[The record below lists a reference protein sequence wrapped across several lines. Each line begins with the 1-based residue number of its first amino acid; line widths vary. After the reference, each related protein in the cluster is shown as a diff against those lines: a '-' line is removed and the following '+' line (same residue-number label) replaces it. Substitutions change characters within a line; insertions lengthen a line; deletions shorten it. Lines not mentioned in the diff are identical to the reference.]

1 MRPGILPHPLAVV
14 QLVCSI
20 RVVSLEVLDYL
31 EPLLSAVAAVQ
42 AVEWVLFGVGEVVV
56 AQPSSPAEGPL
67 TDTADIGAFLT
78 VLLHVGLQQE
88 ACLEALSTLLTDEGA
103 RLPMACFLVD
113 PQSICTVCAVFT
125 LLTAVRLSTC
135 MLCHVVLQLV
145 HPFALVATFWT
156 QILPLVLVSPHVILQ
171 ARGVCTGI
179 AALLTAVRLLPGVNA
194 GVPGDLLTVSGGVL
208 AVGAL
213 VQPGATM

>member
-1 MRPGILPHPLAVV
+1 MFQALLNCATLSGWFLTPPAPLSPVYSLLPLEHGLLQWDSVRPGVLPHPLAEVLV
-14 QLVCSI
+14 VCSI

-103 RLPMACFLVD
+103 SLPMACFLVD

-135 MLCHVVLQLV
+135 RDRNMNVFQLQNYT
-145 HPFALVATFWT
+145 HTHTP
-156 QILPLVLVSPHVILQ
+156 
-171 ARGVCTGI
+171 
-179 AALLTAVRLLPGVNA
+179 LLTPYDINCSLIPK
-194 GVPGDLLTVSGGVL
+194 
-208 AVGAL
+208 
-213 VQPGATM
+213 QKTMTENPIPS